1 MLFPITIVDNFFED
15 PDYIVKYAKS
25 LKYENL
31 DILPG
36 SRTDALHNI
45 DQEFFNWITSKS
57 LKLHYPQE
65 ELSYQAEARF
75 QKIPVNLKHDG
86 WIHHD
91 VPSELTC
98 VVYLSKNTDTGLS
111 FYKRKSPMRILDKQ
125 ELKYHYFGN
134 PNRNKKEMAEI
145 EKAKKFNNDFF
156 EETINVKGVYNRCAL
171 FDSSLYHA
179 AHVFT
184 GNEKEEDRLIFV
196 NVIFSISNN
205 GKMLK
210 YPVAECARY

>member
-1 MLFPITIVDNFFED
+1 MLFPITVVDNFFED
-15 PDYIVKYAKS
+15 PDYIVKYANS
-25 LKYENL
+25 LKYQDL

-45 DQEFFNWITSKS
+45 DQELFNWITGKC

-65 ELSYQAEARF
+65 EVSYQAEARF

-98 VVYLSKNTDTGLS
+98 VIYLSKNTDTGLS

-134 PNRNKKEMAEI
+134 PNRNKKEMTEI

-156 EETINVKGVYNRCAL
+156 EETINVKGLYNRCVL

-184 GNEKEEDRLIFV
+184 GDKEEEDRLIFV

-210 YPVAECARY
+210 YPVTESFRY